1 VSSTPD
7 LIDTAGCL
15 CLASRRAARA
25 ITQAFDRALRPH
37 GLRATQFTL
46 LAVLDLK
53 GEQSLGDLAAF
64 VGADRTTMTRNVA
77 LAEQK
82 HLVDLRRSGADARA
96 RLVSITPAG
105 RQALRAALATWGRV
119 QAGLTATMGLEAAE
133 GLRLLARDGLPRR
146 ATLFVHERVGE

>member
-1 VSSTPD
+1 
-7 LIDTAGCL
+7 
-15 CLASRRAARA
+15 
-25 ITQAFDRALRPH
+25 
-37 GLRATQFTL
+37 
-46 LAVLDLK
+46 
-53 GEQSLGDLAAF
+53 
-64 VGADRTTMTRNVA
+64 VA

-82 HLVDLRRSGADARA
+82 HLVDLRRSGVDARA